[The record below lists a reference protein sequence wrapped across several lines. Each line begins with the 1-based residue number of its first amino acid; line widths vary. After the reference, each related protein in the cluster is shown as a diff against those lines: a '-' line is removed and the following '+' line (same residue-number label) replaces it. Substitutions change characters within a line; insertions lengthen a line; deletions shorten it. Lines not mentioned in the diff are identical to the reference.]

1 MSADEFS
8 KNEKTVLF
16 SDAKSDNRVGS
27 LTKEGNKRRELTR
40 NKDNDNFQR
49 RGFKSVLMNYEQQQQ
64 DGRTMDFVCPFC
76 CENDSFLTGDRII
89 TTIKTIKLMILPVY
103 TADTRN

>member
-49 RGFKSVLMNYEQQQQ
+49 RRFKSVLMNY
-64 DGRTMDFVCPFC
+64 GRTMDFVCPFC
-76 CENDSFLTGDRII
+76 CENDSFLTGERTIK
-89 TTIKTIKLMILPVY
+89 TIKTIKLMILPVY

>member
-1 MSADEFS
+1 
-8 KNEKTVLF
+8 
-16 SDAKSDNRVGS
+16 
-27 LTKEGNKRRELTR
+27 
-40 NKDNDNFQR
+40 
-49 RGFKSVLMNYEQQQQ
+49 MNYEQQQQ